1 MCKEKY
7 LSNDIKQLRKK
18 KKHAQNISKD
28 FITIDSSKLKT
39 QEVKID
45 SVKLKKQEVKIF
57 RKISLCVIYRRIFW
71 YKEARNGPLCFYL
84 FSVMR
89 STFNF
94 KERPFNYEVVV
105 DKNTLIVT
113 QLSLFSSLKIYLLV
127 L

>member
-57 RKISLCVIYRRIFW
+57 RKISLCVIYRRIF
-71 YKEARNGPLCFYL
+71 
-84 FSVMR
+84 
-89 STFNF
+89 
-94 KERPFNYEVVV
+94 
-105 DKNTLIVT
+105 
-113 QLSLFSSLKIYLLV
+113 
-127 L
+127 